1 MITLP
6 PMPSEQTVSWLGLL
20 DLHERL
26 AEGWALIGGQLV
38 HLHCAERGQFP
49 VRPTND
55 ADTVID
61 VRADPAMLAT
71 FTATLTELGFVPAGI
86 SGEGLQHRWARGEAS
101 IDVLL
106 PDGIG
111 ERASLRIGVT
121 GSPTLPTAG
130 GTQALQ
136 RSATVAVAV
145 AGREGFVRRPNLVG
159 ALVAKAAAHT
169 NPGDPGI
176 GRHRRD
182 FAVLAGL
189 ITARDFRAEQLTRKD
204 RQRLRA
210 MVAAVRQDRVL
221 VAELADAEMSLGR
234 LVVAAG
240 LDVPQR
246 TTE

>member
-1 MITLP
+1 MIVLP
-6 PMPSEQTVSWLGLL
+6 AMPPEQTASWLGLL

-26 AEGWALIGGQLV
+26 SNGWTLIGGQLV

-61 VRADPAMLAT
+61 VRADPTMLAT
-71 FTATLTELGFVPAGI
+71 FTGVLTELGFTSAGI
-86 SGEGLQHRWARGEAS
+86 SAEGLQHRWVRGDAS

-106 PDGIG
+106 PDGVG
-111 ERASLRIGVT
+111 ERASLRHGVT

-136 RSATVAVAV
+136 RSETVAVTVSGHA
-145 AGREGFVRRPNLVG
+145 GFVRRPNLVG
-159 ALVAKAAAHT
+159 ALVGKAAALS
-169 NPGDPGI
+169 NAGDSGL

-182 FAVLAGL
+182 FAILAGL
-189 ITARDFRAEQLTRKD
+189 ITARDFRNEALTKKD

-210 MVAAVRQDRVL
+210 MVAAVRKDRATL
-221 VAELADAEMSLGR
+221 LEIPTAEASLGR
-234 LVVAAG
+234 LVTAG
-240 LDVPQR
+240 ELDP
-246 TTE
+246 

>member
-1 MITLP
+1 MILLP
-6 PMPSEQTVSWLGLL
+6 AMPPEQTASWLGLL
-20 DLHERL
+20 DLHEKL
-26 AEGWALIGGQLV
+26 PDGWTLIGGQLV

-61 VRADPAMLAT
+61 VRADPTMLAT
-71 FTATLTELGFVPAGI
+71 FTGVLTELGFRSTGI
-86 SGEGLQHRWARGEAS
+86 SAEGLQHRWSRGEAS

-111 ERASLRIGVT
+111 ERASLRHGVT

-136 RSATVAVAV
+136 RSETVAVAV
-145 AGREGFVRRPNLVG
+145 DGREGFVRRPNLVG
-159 ALVAKAAAHT
+159 ALVGKAAALS
-169 NPGDPGI
+169 NSGDPGL

-182 FAVLAGL
+182 FVVLAGL
-189 ITARDFRAEQLTRKD
+189 LSARDFRNDELAKKD

-210 MVAAVRQDRVL
+210 MVAAVHKDRALL
-221 VAELADAEMSLGR
+221 VELPDAERSLIR
-234 LVVAAG
+234 LVTAG
-240 LDVPQR
+240 EL
-246 TTE
+246 